1 MFGNR
6 ITAGVF
12 REVKMRSEGALV
24 PSDLVLIKGEVWMQ
38 TGRGG
43 GHVKATQRRGDTST
57 GHGTQALPADPRS
70 PGEAL

>member
-6 ITAGVF
+6 TTAGVF

-38 TGRGG
+38 IGRGG
-43 GHVKATQRRGDTST
+43 GHVKVTQREHDTCTSQ
-57 GHGTQALPADPRS
+57 GAQGSPADP
-70 PGEAL
+70 